1 MLFLRDSQMS
11 WAERYKHGLHNAKPS
26 LSLREYGVGAQI
38 LRDLGVE
45 DMILLSAKAVR
56 MSALDGYGL
65 RIVGYHTIGEE
76 AAQPAPIAACY
87 RSDERRVGKECVSP
101 CRSRWSRYQ

>member
-1 MLFLRDSQMS
+1 MLFLRDSKMS
-11 WAERYKHGLHNAKPS
+11 WAERYKHGLHNSKPS

-65 RIVGYHTIGEE
+65 RNVGYHTIGEE
-76 AAQPAPIAACY
+76 AAQPAPIEEIGRAS
-87 RSDERRVGKECVSP
+87 RRERDGQYGSI
-101 CRSRWSRYQ
+101 